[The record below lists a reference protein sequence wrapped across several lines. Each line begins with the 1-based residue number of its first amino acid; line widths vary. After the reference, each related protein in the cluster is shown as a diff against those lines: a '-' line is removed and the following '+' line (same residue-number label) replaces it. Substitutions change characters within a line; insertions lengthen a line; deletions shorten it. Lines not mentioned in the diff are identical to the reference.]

1 MHQTASERA
10 QSNRS
15 HMGGGELR
23 RLSVYADS
31 VRVDLVLPA
40 MVPIESLMPAIV
52 DILARRGG
60 YPAGPLPLRPQ
71 LSRPGNSALDPLK
84 TLAALGIRDG
94 STLMLTS
101 SSAELA
107 APRVDDV
114 AEALSVS
121 VAATARPWTSRA
133 TGIAG
138 AFVASCL
145 AGAAAVALIRTA
157 LDANDSRRTACA
169 GLAAAVSLLALVAA
183 TIAGRVFRHCSAG
196 LTLGLLASGF
206 AAIAGLLAVPG
217 GPGAPNGLL
226 SGAAAAASA
235 AVMCV
240 IGCFPV
246 VFTALACVATIGVAA
261 ALVGVIIGPP
271 LQSIASATTAV
282 SLLLVELAAPMSIML
297 AGLAPQVP
305 SGPAVSDELLNT
317 RAVRASAWLTSIIVG
332 FSTTAALGAI
342 GAMVGLYSTGGS
354 RAVGISFAAITG
366 GVLLLRARSHSAMPR
381 SLPLVVSGT
390 VTVSI
395 ALVVAAA
402 AYPPRTPY
410 IAAASTLLASAALCL
425 NFMNHWLTVSP
436 LGRRSVELF
445 EYLALAS
452 VVPLTF
458 WICGLYSATRGLNL
472 P

>member
-1 MHQTASERA
+1 MHQTVSERTQRNESQA
-10 QSNRS
+10 
-15 HMGGGELR
+15 GGEELR
-23 RLSVYADS
+23 RLSVYAES

-52 DILARRGG
+52 DILARKGG

-71 LSRPGNSALDPLK
+71 LSRPGNSAMDPLK

-94 STLMLTS
+94 STLILTS
-101 SSAELA
+101 SSTELA

-114 AEALSVS
+114 AEALSAS
-121 VAATARPWTSRA
+121 VAATARPWTSRT

-145 AGAAAVALIRTA
+145 AGATAVALIRTV
-157 LDANDSRRTACA
+157 LDAHDSRRTACA
-169 GLAAAVSLLALVAA
+169 GVAAAVSLLAQVAA
-183 TIAGRVFRHCSAG
+183 VTACRVFRHRSAG

-206 AAIAGLLAVPG
+206 AALAGLLAVPG
-217 GPGAPNGLL
+217 GPGAPNVLF
-226 SGAAAAASA
+226 SAAAAAASA

-240 IGCFPV
+240 IDCYPV
-246 VFTALACVATIGVAA
+246 VFTALACVATIGAAA

-271 LQSIASATTAV
+271 LQSIASVTTAA
-282 SLLLVELAAPMSIML
+282 SLLLVELAAPMSIVVARL
-297 AGLAPQVP
+297 TPQVP
-305 SGPAVSDELLNT
+305 SGPAVSDELVNT
-317 RAVRASAWLTSIIVG
+317 KAVRASGWLTSIIVG

-354 RAVGISFAAITG
+354 RAVGISFAGITG
-366 GVLLLRARSHSAMPR
+366 GVLLLRARSHSEMPR
-381 SLPLVVSGT
+381 SLPLFVSGT
-390 VTVSI
+390 ITVSI

-402 AYPPRTPY
+402 AYPSRTPY
-410 IAAASTLLASAALCL
+410 IAAVSTLLASVALCL
-425 NFMNHWLTVSP
+425 GFMNHWLAVSP

-452 VVPLTF
+452 VVPLSF
-458 WICGLYSATRGLNL
+458 WICGLYGAIRGLNL